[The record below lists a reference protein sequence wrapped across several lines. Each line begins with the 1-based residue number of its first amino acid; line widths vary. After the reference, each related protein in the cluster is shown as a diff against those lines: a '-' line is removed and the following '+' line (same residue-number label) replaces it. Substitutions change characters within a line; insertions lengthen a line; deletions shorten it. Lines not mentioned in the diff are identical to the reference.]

1 MQEAVANT
9 NIAAALAGTA
19 TQKGSTLAALSDECP
34 LLLVFLRHFG

>member
-9 NIAAALAGTA
+9 NIGAALAGTA
-19 TQKGSTLAALSDECP
+19 TQKGNTLGTLSDERP